1 MRGHNLVTNLW
12 FQPFKYH
19 EYTMNIFTHFKN
31 SIFSNLEKEYLG
43 VLHHE
48 DVKVEYPKNQEH
60 GDLST
65 NIAMIIGKKLN
76 VSPNDVAKAMMS
88 LIKND
93 PFIDEI
99 SVAGVGFLNI
109 RLKKSFWSFFL
120 KELLHLDSEYPA
132 INIGQGEKV
141 NVEFVSA
148 NPTGPLHIGHAK
160 GAVFGDAISNLLIR
174 CGYDVTREFYVNDAG
189 NQINTLVKSLSI
201 RHRQLLGEEIELEDG
216 CYPGEY
222 LMDIAKQLDEKFG
235 SKLSQLK
242 PVEKDE
248 LLKDFATNEMLSM
261 IKQDLEALGVH
272 HDVFTS
278 EKRLIE
284 DDKVDHAID
293 FLQSKNL
300 LYKGVLE
307 KPKGESA
314 DDWEAKEQLLF
325 KSSDF
330 GDDCDRAV
338 VKSDGTYTYFAPDIA
353 YHLDKF
359 ERGYNNMILLL
370 GADHI
375 GYKKRLTSAVLALS
389 DGQAKLHVKICQLVK
404 LLRDGVQVKMSKRS
418 GNFITMKEVLDE
430 IGKDALRFAILTKS
444 SDTVLDIDMEKIKQQ
459 TKENPVFYVQYASA
473 RANSILRKAKEIGVD
488 VENLN
493 IDEVDLSLLAT
504 QYDIN
509 IIKFLA
515 LFPKV
520 LESCVTTLDPHKI
533 TYYLYDLACTFH
545 QIWSK
550 GTKEEDIKFIVKENV
565 ELTKARILIT
575 KALLVVIESG
585 LSILGIKAVKSM

>member
-1 MRGHNLVTNLW
+1 
-12 FQPFKYH
+12 
-19 EYTMNIFTHFKN
+19 MNIFTYFRN
-31 SIFSNLEKEYLG
+31 SIFSSLEHEYHG
-43 VLHHE
+43 VLAYE

-76 VSPNDVAKAMMS
+76 ISPKEVANRILSIIQKD
-88 LIKND
+88 K
-93 PFIDEI
+93 FIEEVL
-99 SVAGVGFLNI
+99 VAGAGFLNI
-109 RLKKSFWSFFL
+109 RLKKDFWSFFL
-120 KELLHLDSEYPA
+120 MELLKLGNKYPE
-132 INIGQGEKV
+132 IKIGNGEKV

-160 GAVFGDAISNLLIR
+160 GAVFGDAIANLLTK
-174 CGYDVTREFYVNDAG
+174 CGYNVTREFYVNDAG
-189 NQINTLVKSLSI
+189 NQINILAKSLDI
-201 RHRQLLGEEIELEDG
+201 RYKQLLGDDVELEEG

-222 LMDIAKQLDEKFG
+222 LIELAKELNAKFG
-235 SKLSQLK
+235 AELNQLELSEKEKILK
-242 PVEKDE
+242 N
-248 LLKDFATNEMLSM
+248 FATDEMLKI
-261 IKQDLEALGVH
+261 IKQDLEKLGVH

-278 EKRLIE
+278 EKELIQNN
-284 DDKVDHAID
+284 KVADAID

-300 LYKGVLE
+300 LYTGILE

-325 KSSDF
+325 KSSAF
-330 GDDCDRAV
+330 GDDSDRAV
-338 VKSDGTYTYFAPDIA
+338 MKSDGTYTYFAPDIA

-359 ERGYNNMILLL
+359 ERGYNNMVLLL
-370 GADHI
+370 GADHV
-375 GYKKRLTSAVLALS
+375 GYKKRLTSAVKALS
-389 DGQAKLHVKICQLVK
+389 DGKAELNVKICQLVK
-404 LLRDGVQVKMSKRS
+404 LLRDGIQVKMSKRS

-473 RANSILRKAKEIGVD
+473 RANSIFRKAKEIGLD
-488 VENLN
+488 IENLDIN
-493 IDEVDLSLLAT
+493 DVDLSLLNT
-504 QYDIN
+504 EYDIN

-515 LFPKV
+515 LFPKI
-520 LESCVTTLDPHKI
+520 LESCTTTLDPHKI

-550 GTKEEDIKFIVKENV
+550 GTKDEDIKFIVKENM
-565 ELTKARILIT
+565 ELTKARISLT
-575 KALLVVIESG
+575 KALLIVIDSG
-585 LSILGIKAVKSM
+585 LGILGIESMKSM